1 MMQYLLLIMS
11 LASSVSYAQTSSSV
25 VSSTLAQDSIQEL
38 PHIFFNAND
47 TLIRWVEDGALQQ
60 ISSAASADFRK
71 DVAQLAATFDLPLLA
86 ALQEN
91 EAYSNLPDRSYE
103 YSDVPNW
110 LAISD
115 IHGQYP
121 LFVALL
127 EQHQVIDAKGNW
139 IFGSGHLVIN
149 GDIFDRGAGVT
160 EALWLTYKLQQQALS
175 AGGKV
180 HYLMGNHELMVLDN
194 DLRYVHDQYKLTAE
208 ILDKPYEEQFG
219 RQSFFGQWIRQ
230 QPITIKINDTWFV
243 HAGISPEIIRENL
256 SPTKINRLFRDSIF
270 TQSRADYRTNPTLN
284 LLATSNGPVWYRGYF
299 KDEAINQADITRIL
313 QFWNADRMVIGHTSQ
328 KQITPLFDSKVTVID
343 SSIKNGKTGEV
354 LLYKEGQLYRG
365 LLDGSRL
372 AL

>member
-1 MMQYLLLIMS
+1 MIQYLFLIMA
-11 LASSVSYAQTSSSV
+11 LASSLSYAQTSSLA

-38 PHIFFNAND
+38 PHLFFNADD
-47 TLIRWVEDGALQQ
+47 TLIRWVKDGALQQ
-60 ISSAASADFRK
+60 ISSTETPDFRK

-86 ALQEN
+86 ALKEN
-91 EAYSNLPDRSYE
+91 EAYSNLSDRSYE

-127 EQHQVIDAKGNW
+127 QQHQVIDSKGNW
-139 IFGSGHLVIN
+139 IFGEGHLVIN
-149 GDIFDRGAGVT
+149 GDIFDRGTGVT
-160 EALWLTYKLQQQALS
+160 EALWHTYKLQQQALS

-180 HYLMGNHELMVLDN
+180 HYLIGNHELMVLDN
-194 DLRYVHDQYKLTAE
+194 DLRYVHDQYKLIAE
-208 ILDKPYEEQFG
+208 ILDKPYEKQFG

-243 HAGISPEIIRENL
+243 HAGISPEIVQENL
-256 SPTKINRLFRDSIF
+256 TPKKINSLFRDSIF
-270 TQSRADYRTNPTLN
+270 TQLRADYRANPTLN

-299 KDEAINQADITRIL
+299 KDETINQGNIKRIL

-328 KQITPLFDSKVTVID
+328 KQITPLFENKVIVID

-354 LLYKEGQLYRG
+354 LIYNEGQLFRG
-365 LLDGSRL
+365 LLNGSRL